1 MTASTTTRLAQLLA
15 LAALAAPA
23 GFAVPCANA
32 AQGPPTTPLTPT
44 GQPSP
49 YHSHAL
55 WATINVCNP
64 KSAPDVVGIRGSMPG
79 TGQSDETMYMRFRL
93 QYMDTATGSW
103 QDLGQGA
110 DSGYLA
116 VGDATTS
123 RQTGRSFTL
132 RPSTTGVTLRGIIN
146 FQWRHNARVIYATE
160 RVTSADHTSL
170 AGAIPP
176 GFTAATCQFT

>member
-1 MTASTTTRLAQLLA
+1 MSVSRKPWLARLLA
-15 LAALAAPA
+15 LAALGASVGFVVPFANAAPA
-23 GFAVPCANA
+23 PSTTAPAPTP
-32 AQGPPTTPLTPT
+32 QPP
-44 GQPSP
+44 P
-49 YHSHAL
+49 YHSRAL

-64 KSAPDVVGIRGSMPG
+64 KSAPDVVGVRGSMPG

-110 DSGYLA
+110 DSGFLA
-116 VGDATTS
+116 VGDATTT

-132 RPSTTGVTLRGIIN
+132 RPSTTDVTLRGVIN
-146 FQWRHNARVIYATE
+146 FQWRHDARVTYATE
-160 RVTSADHTSL
+160 RVTSANHASL
-170 AGAIPP
+170 AGATPP